1 MKQPA
6 LIIVKP
12 DGISKKIVGNVLMK
26 FAQTGL
32 EIIAVR
38 IAKATREIAEKHYQ
52 HLKAKPFFKDLV
64 SYFCGEFH
72 NEKKLLAV
80 IYYGEDAI
88 KKCRTMAGA
97 TNPEEADPESIR
109 GSYGRI
115 TTSGI
120 YENVVHVSSDKK
132 EAEREIKLWFDPE
145 DIIVNLYPTTTKV
158 LKTHKKK
165 VWL

>member
-6 LIIVKP
+6 LIIIKP
-12 DGISKKIVGNVLMK
+12 DAISKKIVGNVITK

-32 EIIAVR
+32 EIVAIR
-38 IAKATREIAEKHYQ
+38 IAKTTREIAEEHYK
-52 HLKAKPFFKDLV
+52 HLKNKPFFKDTV
-64 SYFCGEFH
+64 KYFCGDFH
-72 NEKKLLAV
+72 NEKKLLAI

-88 KKCRTMAGA
+88 KKCRKMAGA
-97 TNPEEADPESIR
+97 TNPEEAAPGSLR

-120 YENVVHVSSDKK
+120 YENIVHVSSNKT

-145 DIIVNLYPTTTKV
+145 DITANLYPAKIKII
-158 LKTHKKK
+158 KTHKKK
-165 VWL
+165 VWS